1 MITYSRKFSFVG
13 VALFCLAIP
22 SCQTPSTS
30 EQNHEYLE
38 SLVQIL
44 PEAPTNGPALCQAN
58 YLKPEQGKAV
68 LDAALTQFPNRESWD
83 AYSRHVRERI
93 QEGAGLAPWPR
104 RTPLNPIIRARR
116 VYDGYTVEN
125 VAFESVPGY
134 FVTGNLFRPLNAKPP
149 YAAVLATHGH
159 AGKINKP
166 EDYDHYARFAPS
178 MQARCAAL
186 ARMGAVVL
194 SVDMFGMGDS
204 ILEVGEEAHRRPFSM
219 TIQAW
224 DNMRAIDFLLSLEGV
239 DPHRVAVTGESG
251 GGTQAFLLTALDSRV
266 AVNVPVVM
274 VSAHFF
280 GGCPCE
286 SGLPIHRSADH
297 FVNNAMIAALAAPRP
312 MLVVSDGKDW
322 TANVPKVEY
331 PFLQKIYAY
340 YAAEGNVMS
349 VHLPAEGHD
358 YGPSKRAAM
367 YRFMAERFGLNLAAI
382 QDADGKI
389 DESQITIE
397 HAGPMHVFD
406 DNFPLP
412 ARALRE
418 AAAVEHALRELQR

>member
-22 SCQTPSTS
+22 SYQTPSTS

-186 ARMGAVVL
+186 ARMGTVVL

-204 ILEVGEEAHRRPFSM
+204 ILEVGEEAHRHPFSM

-239 DPHRVAVTGESG
+239 DPRRVAVTGESG
-251 GGTQAFLLTALDSRV
+251 GGTQAFLLTALDSRA
-266 AVNVPVVM
+266 AVSVPVVM

-418 AAAVEHALRELQR
+418 AAAVEHALRTLQH

>member
-1 MITYSRKFSFVG
+1 MG
-13 VALFCLAIP
+13 VALFCLASA

-30 EQNHEYLE
+30 KQGHEYLD

-44 PEAPTNGPALCQAN
+44 PPMPTNGLALCQGN
-58 YLKPEQGKAV
+58 YLKPDQGKAA
-68 LDAALTQFPNRESWD
+68 LDAALAQFSNRETWD
-83 AYSRHVRERI
+83 ACARHVRERI
-93 QEGAGLAPWPR
+93 QQAAGLAPWPR
-104 RTPLNPIIRARR
+104 RTPLNPIVRARR
-116 VYDGYTVEN
+116 MYDGYTVEN

-134 FVTGNLFRPLNAKPP
+134 FVTGNIFRPLNGKPP

-159 AGKINKP
+159 AGKIKKP

-204 ILEVGEEAHRRPFSM
+204 ILEVGEEAHRHPFSM

-251 GGTQAFLLTALDSRV
+251 GGTQAFLLTAVDSRV

-297 FVNNAMIAALAAPRP
+297 FANNVMIAALAAPRP
-312 MLVVSDGKDW
+312 MLVLSDGKDW
-322 TANVPKVEY
+322 TTNVPKVEY
-331 PFLQKIYAY
+331 PFLQKIYGY
-340 YAAEGNVMS
+340 YGVEGNVVN
-349 VHLPAEGHD
+349 VHLPTEGHD

-367 YRFMAERFGLNLAAI
+367 YRFLAERFGLNLAAI

-389 DESQITIE
+389 DESRIMIE

-412 ARALRE
+412 ARALRD
-418 AAAVEHALRELQR
+418 AAAVEQALRKLQQ